1 MYRPYTIGSIFKISP
16 LSGYFSGLAYRASRQ
31 HPNANLSNDLCFS
44 KKKCYCTDVLEKI
57 CSVETHPNRISWEIS
72 NWRKLWN
79 APLEPPL
86 NSIQLSTYD
95 YPEADRALARRDADK
110 VERHLKEQFREW
122 RRGQITRFKTDV
134 VGQMKTLLQDFE
146 KHQMTVG
153 PNLSPQEA
161 QRLLEPIQNK
171 YSRFEVVGFP
181 LHLPMNDLESVTS
194 AVKSVEMHRWALQ
207 TLKQ

>member
-1 MYRPYTIGSIFKISP
+1 MSNLLVSLLIVYKTLYT
-16 LSGYFSGLAYRASRQ
+16 
-31 HPNANLSNDLCFS
+31 
-44 KKKCYCTDVLEKI
+44 
-57 CSVETHPNRISWEIS
+57 
-72 NWRKLWN
+72 
-79 APLEPPL
+79 
-86 NSIQLSTYD
+86 
-95 YPEADRALARRDADK
+95 

-134 VGQMKTLLQDFE
+134 VAQMKSLLQNFE
-146 KHQMTVG
+146 QHQMTVG

-194 AVKSVEMHRWALQ
+194 AVKSVEMHRLDFLYFQ
-207 TLKQ
+207 ENFC